1 LEEDMSNMITKKGFR
16 VTAAGVVALAVVA
29 AGATSAEAKGREV
42 IRSGGCADSVAT
54 WKLKATSDDGRTEVD
69 SNRAGQV
76 WSVRMGDNGHRFY
89 TGTKTTAGASDSF
102 TVQRRI
108 ANRAGTDQ
116 IRARAT
122 RGAATC
128 AGSVNF

>member
-1 LEEDMSNMITKKGFR
+1 MDSIVAKKFR
-16 VTAAGVVALAVVA
+16 IVAAGMLALAVVG

-42 IRSGGCADSVAT
+42 IRTGGCEGSSAV
-54 WKLKATSDDGRTEVD
+54 WKLKAKADDGKIQVDFEVD
-69 SNRAGQV
+69 SNKVGQT
-76 WSVRMGDNGHRFY
+76 WSVRMGDNGTRFF
-89 TGTKTTAGASDSF
+89 TGTRTTTAPSGSF
-102 TVQRRI
+102 TVSRRI

-128 AGSVNF
+128 AGAVNF

>member
-1 LEEDMSNMITKKGFR
+1 MRTITKEFR
-16 VTAAGVVALAVVA
+16 VVAAGVLALAVVG

-42 IRSGGCADSVAT
+42 IRTGGCDNSSAV
-54 WKLKATSDDGRTEVD
+54 WKLKAKADDGRIEVEFEVD
-69 SNRAGQV
+69 SNVVGQT
-76 WSVRMGDNGHRFY
+76 WSVRIGDNGTRFF
-89 TGTKTTAGASDSF
+89 TGTRTTVAPSGSF
-102 TVQRRI
+102 EVERTI

-128 AGSVNF
+128 AAAVNF

>member
-1 LEEDMSNMITKKGFR
+1 MSSIISKKGFR

-29 AGATSAEAKGREV
+29 TGATSAEAKGREV
-42 IRSGGCADSVAT
+42 IRSGGCDNSSAT
-54 WKLKATSDDGRTEVD
+54 WKLKAKSDDGKIEVEFQVD
-69 SNRAGQV
+69 SNRAGQT

-89 TGTKTTAGASDSF
+89 TDSKTTAGASGAF
-102 TVQRRI
+102 TVRRLI

-122 RGAATC
+122 RGIATC

>member
-1 LEEDMSNMITKKGFR
+1 MSSIISKKGFR

-29 AGATSAEAKGREV
+29 TGATSAEAKGREV
-42 IRSGGCADSVAT
+42 IRSGGCDNSSAT
-54 WKLKATSDDGRTEVD
+54 WKLKAKSDDGKIEVEFQVD
-69 SNRAGQV
+69 SNRAGQT

-89 TGTKTTAGASDSF
+89 TGSKTTAGASGAF
-102 TVQRRI
+102 TVRRLI

-122 RGAATC
+122 RGTATC